1 MRLRDTDRDTGDVD
15 RAGVTERPRVSLGQ
29 KVVAGGVG
37 ALAILIL
44 MGSVAWRIY
53 NKSAEPPANAPPV
66 NAAAGTNGPGE
77 LDVSLDIDKKCPP
90 GIDCT
95 GTAKPIGVT
104 ASAPTESEEEMAAR
118 LRRLQQ
124 EELLREIV
132 LQRRM
137 SSELT
142 DKKATS
148 NLTGQLDSDVSST
161 PTLASGL
168 QRVNYVAPR
177 ATSGTALPNANISN
191 DASNAKAAAGGSTTT
206 VNELERQLSPTNTPA
221 MTAGMLPNRSLMV
234 AKGQSATCVLD
245 VAMSSEQP
253 GFVRCILDFPIMSA
267 DGKVVM
273 MERGTAIDGEYR
285 KGIDRGVRSAF
296 VLWTRATTPEGV
308 FINLDSPA
316 TDNMGR
322 TGIPGEVD
330 SRFWDRYK
338 GAILFSVLQDV
349 TQIGTGILSAF
360 GVSGP
365 YGIPLPQNT
374 GTATTS
380 VAGEIMKRDADVK
393 DVLITNQGKIVG
405 ITIARD
411 LDFSTVYSLKLKSK
425 I

>member
-37 ALAILIL
+37 VLAILIL
-44 MGSVAWRIY
+44 MASVAWRIY
-53 NKSAEPPANAPPV
+53 NKSAEPPANTPPV
-66 NAAAGTNGPGE
+66 NAAAGTNSPGE

-104 ASAPTESEEEMAAR
+104 AAAPTESEEEMAAR

-148 NLTGQLDSDVSST
+148 SLTGQLDSDVSST

-177 ATSGTALPNANISN
+177 ATSGSALPNANISN
-191 DASNAKAAAGGSTTT
+191 DASNAKAAAVGSTTT
-206 VNELERQLSPTNTPA
+206 VNELERQLAPTNTPA